1 MPYQW
6 MADSI
11 PETAKFAIEWTVS
24 MDQLAE
30 EMRNHVAYMMGAI
43 TGIIALAIAYLVAY
57 LSMTSGLEVADAIQL
72 AILIFFAATA
82 VITWRGY
89 QRELNFKKSETYL
102 HNAIE
107 LVERAKL
114 LLQDKD
120 GNLTSDLVSWVSA
133 ARQISRA
140 NLVASRLTDETHK
153 QIFQAEHDYQR
164 HVFHD
169 LLQINGRPL
178 SAKFFLGEHDAGCSF
193 GEAALKSVEKGSP
206 SWIPPEIV
214 SVIFRFAHYPK
225 HYTDPLREEA
235 RASEEERALFGIV
248 RDRGVQE
255 YLEFRDEYAP
265 LAGRIWKKQ
274 TQLETGRSVT
284 VEEIDQ
290 FMGEL
295 DTSGFS
301 RKR

>member
-1 MPYQW
+1 
-6 MADSI
+6 
-11 PETAKFAIEWTVS
+11 
-24 MDQLAE
+24 MDRIAE
-30 EMRNHVAYMMGAI
+30 EMRAHIAYMMGVIA
-43 TGIIALAIAYLVAY
+43 GIIALAIGYLVVY

-72 AILIFFAATA
+72 AILTFFAATA

-89 QRELNFKKSETYL
+89 QRELDFKRSETYL
-102 HNAIE
+102 DNAIE

-120 GNLTSDLVSWVSA
+120 ANLTSDLLSWVSA

-169 LLQINGRPL
+169 LLQINGQPL
-178 SAKFFLGEHDAGCSF
+178 SAKFFVGEHDADCSF
-193 GEAALKSVEKGSP
+193 GKAALKSVEERSP

-214 SVIFRFAHYPK
+214 SVIYRFAHYPK

-235 RASEEERALFGIV
+235 RASEQERTMFGIV
-248 RDRGVQE
+248 RDRGVQD
-255 YLEFRDEYAP
+255 YLEFRDQYAP

-274 TQLETGRSVT
+274 TQIENGRSVT
-284 VEEIDQ
+284 AEEIDH

-295 DTSGFS
+295 DTSGFL
-301 RKR
+301 RKSPQPSKKG